1 MKTSCLYAHNLGSEM
16 TPTRPWDGIWITG
29 PDAVAAKLITG
40 KPIKILEAIKVVPSG
55 VQAGLVPT
63 RLFSQLT
70 VDPLHDN
77 LAVKLIELR
86 HQLKEKNPNLAS
98 GLKVAANSAAFGI
111 FCQMDV
117 KDLDSPSRL
126 HVFSG
131 EASYQ
136 SPPKRVWEKPAEF
149 YCPVI
154 ASLVTGG
161 SHLLCA
167 MLERSVRDM
176 GGHIAAMDT
185 DSAMIVST
193 KDGRLI
199 PCAGGPH
206 KLDNYEL
213 PGGNDAIRVLS
224 WNQVDALRERFEP
237 LNPWRDTLGV
247 PFLKLEKQN
256 FAPDGERQQLYA
268 YCISAKLYCLFNLDG
283 NKLVIRKPSGHGLG
297 FLKAPYSIA
306 DWQRRERKK
315 WKENLPPW
323 IFEAWHF
330 ILSRELGLPHQR
342 PRWLNQPAVMALPV
356 TTPQILERLGC
367 FKDVLRPSLS

>member
-1 MKTSCLYAHNLGSEM
+1 VLTHLEFEDFTAGAREVIQSVTINDCFRPEFWKQKLRWFALVEPHEDVVPVRAQFGQRDDSDPTLGWNFLSSKQ
-16 TPTRPWDGIWITG
+16 PIWITG

-206 KLDNYEL
+206 KLDNY
-213 PGGNDAIRVLS
+213 DY
-224 WNQVDALRERFEP
+224 REEM
-237 LNPWRDTLGV
+237 T
-247 PFLKLEKQN
+247 
-256 FAPDGERQQLYA
+256 
-268 YCISAKLYCLFNLDG
+268 
-283 NKLVIRKPSGHGLG
+283 PSGCCRG
-297 FLKAPYSIA
+297 IR
-306 DWQRRERKK
+306 WT
-315 WKENLPPW
+315 
-323 IFEAWHF
+323 
-330 ILSRELGLPHQR
+330 LSASGS
-342 PRWLNQPAVMALPV
+342 
-356 TTPQILERLGC
+356 
-367 FKDVLRPSLS
+367 SL